1 VANESAGVRIER
13 GTAVA
18 GLLTGR
24 PVDGVPRVVGVR
36 TETGT
41 DLAADLVVD
50 TTGRRSPLPSW
61 LEAIGA
67 PAPMEEREDSGFVY
81 YGRHFRSTDGTLPP
95 SFGPNL
101 QHYESISFLTLPA
114 DNGTWGVGIVTSAA
128 DTDLRVLRHVD
139 RWEAVIGAYPLLAHW
154 AQGEPLDDGVAVMAK
169 IEDRRREFSLDG
181 QPLATGVVAVGDSWA
196 CTNPSVGRGASLAAL
211 HALGLRDHLRTTPT
225 DDPLAFARGWID
237 VTEATVAPFYRET
250 LNFDRH
256 RLAEIDAEIR
266 GEPYEPGDPTW
277 EATKALGVGS
287 SKDPDLLRGALAIGL
302 VLRTAADVFADP
314 AFGAKVDA
322 NGGNWRDERAP
333 GPARSELLAITGA

>member
-1 VANESAGVRIER
+1 MARVIVTGAGIGGLTTALLLGRDGHEVTVLERDPAPPPASADAAWAGWERRGVNQFRLLHFFLARFRAILEAELPEVVDALESAGALRLNFLRMVPDAVSGGYREGDDAYELLAGRRPVMEAAMARVADASAGVRIER

-114 DNGTWGVGIVTSAA
+114 DNGTWGVGIVTSAGR
-128 DTDLRVLRHVD
+128 LQL
-139 RWEAVIGAYPLLAHW
+139 
-154 AQGEPLDDGVAVMAK
+154 
-169 IEDRRREFSLDG
+169 
-181 QPLATGVVAVGDSWA
+181 
-196 CTNPSVGRGASLAAL
+196 NPPS
-211 HALGLRDHLRTTPT
+211 
-225 DDPLAFARGWID
+225 
-237 VTEATVAPFYRET
+237 
-250 LNFDRH
+250 
-256 RLAEIDAEIR
+256 
-266 GEPYEPGDPTW
+266 
-277 EATKALGVGS
+277 
-287 SKDPDLLRGALAIGL
+287 
-302 VLRTAADVFADP
+302 
-314 AFGAKVDA
+314 
-322 NGGNWRDERAP
+322 
-333 GPARSELLAITGA
+333 